1 MEKVILVDEHDREIG
16 LEEKLQAHID
26 GKLHRAI
33 SVFIFNDQ
41 QEMLLQRRALHKYH
55 CGGLWSNTCCSHPR
69 PGENVLAAAERRLYE
84 EMGIRCALKKVSEFV
99 YRAPLE
105 NGLIEHEFD
114 HVFVGIS
121 NVDPMPNPEEAC
133 DWKWID
139 MDSLREDIRL
149 NPKKYTYWFKEILD
163 KNLVFAL

>member
-33 SVFIFNDQ
+33 SVFIFNDR
-41 QEMLLQRRALHKYH
+41 QEMLLQRRALQKYH

-69 PGENVLAAAERRLYE
+69 PGEGVCEAAERRLYE
-84 EMGIRCALKKVSEFV
+84 EMGLRCPINKVSEFV

-121 NVDPMPNPEEAC
+121 NVDPMLNPEEAC

-139 MDSLREDIRL
+139 MASLREDIQL